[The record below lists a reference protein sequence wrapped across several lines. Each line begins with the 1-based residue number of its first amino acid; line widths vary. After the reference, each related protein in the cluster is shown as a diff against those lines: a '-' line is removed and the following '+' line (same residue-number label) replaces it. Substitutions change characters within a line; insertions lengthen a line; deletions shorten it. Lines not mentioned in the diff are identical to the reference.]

1 MKLFSYWKFITGKL
15 APPTMSVKA
24 SCRKESRMT
33 SKRDRD
39 LILRIARMRFEER
52 LPQRDI
58 AQRLALS
65 EATISRALKD
75 AFELDLVEIKVRPPT
90 DRNAQLEREL
100 AGRFGLQQTVVVESA
115 GQTSSTLSILGRAV
129 GEALALDLADG
140 MTIGV
145 GDGESAAAVAAGFPK
160 LWLHDV
166 EVVPLIGGVGQLH
179 MASHPIEIAR
189 ELANRLNG
197 RCWQLPAPSVLPDA
211 ATTAQ
216 LRQAPA
222 VADAFAAMKRCKIA
236 FVGIGQIDAATS
248 MISHG
253 ALTLAELDTVAAQ
266 GAAGMICGRAYDDHG
281 VRIES
286 DLDTRILAISFA
298 DFCALPSRWV
308 IGIGQSKVAAL
319 RGAFVGGIVTA
330 CGTDESTA
338 RNLLATS

>member
-1 MKLFSYWKFITGKL
+1 
-15 APPTMSVKA
+15 MSVKA
-24 SCRKESRMT
+24 SCHKETRMT
-33 SKRDRD
+33 SKRDHD

-58 AQRLALS
+58 AHRLALS

-90 DRNAQLEREL
+90 DRNGALEREL
-100 AGRFGLQQTVVVESA
+100 AARFGLQQAVVVESA
-115 GQTSSTLSILGRAV
+115 GQPTSTLPILGRAV
-129 GEALALDLADG
+129 SEALALELEDG

-145 GDGESAAAVAAGFPK
+145 GDGESAAAVAAGFPR
-160 LWLHDV
+160 LWLRDV

-189 ELANRLNG
+189 EVANRLNG

-211 ATTAQ
+211 TTAAQ

-222 VADAFAAMKRCKIA
+222 VAGAFEAMKRCKIV

-253 ALTLAELDTVAAQ
+253 ALTLDELNTVAAQ
-266 GAAGMICGRAYDDHG
+266 GAVGMICGRAYDDRG

-286 DLDTRILAISFA
+286 DLDARIMATSFS

-308 IGIGQSKVAAL
+308 VGIGQSKVAAL
-319 RGAFVGGIVTA
+319 RAAFAGGIVTA

-338 RNLLATS
+338 RNLLSAS